1 MTVEHRKKN
10 GRHIA
15 GIVEM
20 NKLIYYALDPAN
32 PSATTVDGRKAHNFK
47 SEGAATDWCQ
57 HNAPFSYIYAW
68 SVGS

>member
-1 MTVEHRKKN
+1 MTVEHRKKG

-20 NKLIYYALDPAN
+20 NKLIYYAVDPAD
-32 PSATTVDGRKAHNFK
+32 PQAVTVDGRKAHNFG
-47 SEGAATDWCQ
+47 SEGKAKDWC
-57 HNAPFSYIYAW
+57 ARYPYFSYIYTW